1 MAQTP
6 WSLYMVGKEFTST
19 KLETDVMRL
28 TINFGG
34 PLCHQ
39 GKCYKNPETDD
50 EVGQDK
56 PGSRCA
62 QRIYLFRM

>member
-6 WSLYMVGKEFTST
+6 WSLYMVGEEFTST

-39 GKCYKNPETDD
+39 GKFSAKPAPSTET
-50 EVGQDK
+50 
-56 PGSRCA
+56 
-62 QRIYLFRM
+62 